1 MIWKYPVNLSVLQ
14 EMAKNS
20 MSGHL
25 GIEFTRSG
33 EDWLEATMPVNEK
46 TKQPMGLLH
55 GGANVVLAEE
65 LGSIASYLCLEDIS
79 EQSVVG
85 IELSSSHIRS
95 ATSGNVTGRV
105 TPIKIG
111 RRTHIWNIEIRN
123 EENKLVNVTRL
134 TTMVIQKK
142 K

>member
-1 MIWKYPVNLSVLQ
+1 
-14 EMAKNS
+14 MAKNS